1 MKTAAPTQNLHP
13 FYETLGPGP
22 YRFTGCYDLGEA
34 MDPTSAANFGN
45 MTGWV
50 THAPKLKAGLG
61 TCAHCGMAIMLVCI
75 VQVGNGDL
83 YGVGSDCVEKC
94 SQGGLWKGAKATL
107 AARTREK
114 ARALRRAKAAAKW
127 EAERPA
133 REKAIAEANAA
144 QSIII
149 AARKAEKLERFA
161 RFNDVLSALVDYTTL
176 AKWKEAYTTENPST
190 YGYDTHFSP
199 PCDAGNFYH
208 SLAIQLIAHGS
219 LSPRQAEYATKAVM
233 GRQTQKNTVAFETF
247 KATLIS

>member
-1 MKTAAPTQNLHP
+1 MNTTAPTQTLHP

-34 MDPTSAANFGN
+34 MDPNSAANFGN
-45 MTGWV
+45 MTGWAA
-50 THAPKLKAGLG
+50 HAPKLKAGLG
-61 TCAHCGMAIMLVCI
+61 TCAHCGMAIMLICI

-94 SQGGLWKGAKATL
+94 SQGGLWKGAKAVL

-114 ARALRRAKAAAKW
+114 ARDRRRVKAAEKW
-127 EAERPA
+127 EAERPV

-144 QSIII
+144 RAIIT
-149 AARKAEKLERFA
+149 AARKAENLERFA

-176 AKWKEAYTTENPST
+176 AKWKEYYTTGT
-190 YGYDTHFSP
+190 AAHFSS
-199 PCDAGNFYH
+199 PCDASNFYH
-208 SLAIQLIAHGS
+208 SLAIQLIAYGS